1 MTRIASTPPMPGSAP
16 MAEGLPRLVLAT
28 TNPGKL
34 AELSALLAGVPY
46 DLVSLSDVGIDQEV
60 DEPGDTLE
68 ENASHKAASY
78 ARLGGLP
85 TLADDSGLEVDALG
99 GEPGPRSSRYAGPEA
114 TDADRIAFLLS
125 KLDNI
130 PEESWTARFR
140 CVIALA
146 QPGRPMELFT
156 GECQGRIVRVPRG
169 GNGFGYDPIFLLPQT
184 GKTMAE
190 LTSSEKNRISHRSLA
205 ARKAMAALEREA
217 AGHGA
222 S

>member
-1 MTRIASTPPMPGSAP
+1 

-34 AELSALLAGVPY
+34 AELSSLLVGVSY
-46 DLVSLSDVGIDQEV
+46 NLVSLSDVGIDQEV

-99 GEPGPRSSRYAGPEA
+99 GEPGPLSSRYAGPEA

-130 PEESWTARFR
+130 PEESRTAHFR

-146 QPGRPMELFT
+146 RPGRPMELFT
-156 GECQGRIVRVPRG
+156 GKCEGRIVRVPRG
-169 GNGFGYDPIFLLPQT
+169 GNGFGYDPIFLLPET

-217 AGHGA
+217 AGNGA

>member
-1 MTRIASTPPMPGSAP
+1 
-16 MAEGLPRLVLAT
+16 MAEGLPRLILAT

-46 DLVSLSDVGIDQEV
+46 NLVSLSDAGIDQEV
-60 DEPGDTLE
+60 DEPETPW
-68 ENASHKAASY
+68 
-78 ARLGGLP
+78 RRTPP
-85 TLADDSGLEVDALG
+85 TRRRPMRAWEACRPWPTTPGLEVDALG
-99 GEPGPRSSRYAGPEA
+99 GEPGPLSSRYAGPEA

-125 KLDNI
+125 KLDNV
-130 PEESWTARFR
+130 PEDSWTARFR

-146 QPGRPMELFT
+146 RPGGPWSFL
-156 GECQGRIVRVPRG
+156 RG
-169 GNGFGYDPIFLLPQT
+169 SARAGSSGYPGVQRLRYDPIFLLPQT

-217 AGHGA
+217 TGDGGILRESWREAW
-222 S
+222 

>member
-1 MTRIASTPPMPGSAP
+1 
-16 MAEGLPRLVLAT
+16 MAEGLPRLILAT

-34 AELSALLAGVPY
+34 AELSTLLAGVPY
-46 DLVSLSDVGIDQEV
+46 NLVSLSDAGIDQEV

-85 TLADDSGLEVDALG
+85 TLADRLG
-99 GEPGPRSSRYAGPEA
+99 PGGGRLGRRARTSLLPGTRGPEA

-146 QPGRPMELFT
+146 RPGRPMELFT
-156 GECQGRIVRVPRG
+156 GECRGRIVRVPRG

-190 LTSSEKNRISHRSLA
+190 LTSPEKNRISHRSLA

-217 AGHGA
+217 EGHRA

>member
-1 MTRIASTPPMPGSAP
+1 
-16 MAEGLPRLVLAT
+16 MAEGLPRLILAT

-46 DLVSLSDVGIDQEV
+46 NLVSLSDAGIDQEV

-68 ENASHKAASY
+68 ENASHKAATY

-99 GEPGPRSSRYAGPEA
+99 GEPGPLSSRYAGPEA

-125 KLDNI
+125 KLDNV

-146 QPGRPMELFT
+146 RPGRPMELFT

-205 ARKAMAALEREA
+205 ARKAMAALEREVT
-217 AGHGA
+217 GDGA

>member
-1 MTRIASTPPMPGSAP
+1 
-16 MAEGLPRLVLAT
+16 MAEGLPRLILAT

-46 DLVSLSDVGIDQEV
+46 NLVSLSDAGIEQEV

-68 ENASHKAASY
+68 ENASHKAATY

-99 GEPGPRSSRYAGPEA
+99 GEPGPLSSRYAGPEA
-114 TDADRIAFLLS
+114 TDEDRIAFLLS

-140 CVIALA
+140 CVIALTR
-146 QPGRPMELFT
+146 PGRPVELFT

-169 GNGFGYDPIFLLPQT
+169 GNGFGYDPIFLLPRT

-190 LTSSEKNRISHRSLA
+190 LTSPEKNRISHRSLA

-217 AGHGA
+217 AGHRT

>member
-1 MTRIASTPPMPGSAP
+1 
-16 MAEGLPRLVLAT
+16 MAEGLPRLILAT
-28 TNPGKL
+28 TNPGTL

-46 DLVSLSDVGIDQEV
+46 NLVSLSDAGIDQEV

-68 ENASHKAASY
+68 ENASHKAATY

-99 GEPGPRSSRYAGPEA
+99 GEPGPLSSRYAGPEA

-125 KLDNI
+125 KLDNV
-130 PEESWTARFR
+130 PEDSWTARFR

-146 QPGRPMELFT
+146 RPGRPMELFT
-156 GECQGRIVRVPRG
+156 GECRGRIFRVPRG

-217 AGHGA
+217 TGHRA